1 LLALVG
7 LPPER
12 FADRYPRQLS
22 GGQQQRVG
30 VARALAADPPIVL
43 MDEPFGALDP
53 VTRKQLQREL
63 RRIQAAVRKTIVFV
77 THDIGEAFLLGD
89 RVVLMRD
96 GRVVQNGAPAELL
109 RNPADPFVSSFI
121 GEDRALH
128 SLQYTTLAEIAG
140 PSAEGRLAR
149 DDGMSPILPGHLSVL
164 EGLRFL
170 STPGRAAGEG
180 IRIGDEQG
188 RPVGFLSLNEL
199 VATLGATLA
208 ADDGEAHAVPD

>member
-1 LLALVG
+1 G
-7 LPPER
+7 L
-12 FADRYPRQLS
+12 ADRYPRQLS

-63 RRIQAAVRKTIVFV
+63 RRIQAEVRKTIVFV

-140 PSAEGRLAR
+140 PAVDGRLFGV
-149 DDGMSPILPGHLSVL
+149 DGASPILPGHLSVL

-170 STPGRAAGEG
+170 GTPGRAIGDG

-188 RPVGFLSLNEL
+188 RPVGFLSLNDL
-199 VATLGATLA
+199 VATLGMTLA